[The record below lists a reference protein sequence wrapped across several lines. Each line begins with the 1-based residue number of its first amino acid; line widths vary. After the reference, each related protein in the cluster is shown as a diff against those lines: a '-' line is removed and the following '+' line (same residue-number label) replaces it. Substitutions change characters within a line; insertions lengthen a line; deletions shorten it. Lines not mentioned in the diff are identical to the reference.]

1 MNEKIEIT
9 GTLQRE
15 AWLAKQVPPVE
26 QLRTDLWSIPVP
38 MPNNPLRYVS
48 VYVLGGDRD
57 ITLIDAGWEGDDA
70 WDALQDG
77 LRQIGASLQDV
88 RGSLVTH
95 LHLDHIGLAR
105 RLREATG
112 AWIALHPADRDELAR
127 PTFRDPVLADAFD
140 RAWALSAGATPQEV
154 DHLESNR
161 KGKDAR
167 ATIALPDRL
176 VEDGDR
182 LDVSGW
188 DLRAIHTPGH
198 TPGHL
203 CFADERTGLLFGGDH
218 LLPRISPNISVYRNG
233 DGDALGDF
241 LASLDKVKH
250 ETATEV
256 LPAHE
261 WRYRGLYDRVEELKQ
276 HHEARLAELLQ
287 IVREQ
292 PGEVPWHLA
301 GQLTWSR
308 PWDQYD
314 GFMRISA
321 VGETMS
327 HLVHL
332 VRRGLV
338 TATDEPTPRYSAVDS
353 ANRASSRTS

>member
-1 MNEKIEIT
+1 MNDKIEIT
-9 GTLQRE
+9 GTAQRE

-26 QLRTDLWSIPVP
+26 RLRPDLWSIPIP
-38 MPNNPLRYVS
+38 MPNNPLRYVT
-48 VYVLGGDRD
+48 VYALGSDRD
-57 ITLIDAGWEGDDA
+57 ITLIDAGWDGDDA
-70 WDALQDG
+70 WVALQDG
-77 LRQIGASLQDV
+77 LAQLGASVHDV

-95 LHLDHIGLAR
+95 LHFDHLGLAR
-105 RLREATG
+105 RLREETG
-112 AWIALHPADRDELAR
+112 AWIALHPADRDALMN
-127 PTFRDPVLADAFD
+127 PDFRDPLRAQPYDRNWFLA
-140 RAWALSAGATPQEV
+140 AGASVAEV
-154 DHLESNR
+154 EAIL
-161 KGKDAR
+161 AR
-167 ATIALPDRL
+167 SDPDGRLAIPLPDRL
-176 VEDGDR
+176 VQDGER

-218 LLPRISPNISVYRNG
+218 LLPRISPNITAYRFTE
-233 DGDALGDF
+233 GDALGDF

-261 WRYRGLYDRVEELKQ
+261 WRYRGLPERVEELKA
-276 HHEARLAELLQ
+276 HHEARLHELVTIIAEH
-287 IVREQ
+287 
-292 PGEVPWHLA
+292 PGSVAWELA
-301 GQLTWSR
+301 GLLTWSR

-321 VGETMS
+321 VGETIA

-332 VRRGLV
+332 LGRGTI
-338 TATDEPTPRYSAVDS
+338 TATDEPTPRYSVAGS
-353 ANRASSRTS
+353 ASRASSRSS